1 MDNLKPALEKLFNTL
16 GNQMTDDYYGMT
28 FDFTINDIKKDRHD
42 IVKID
47 ISTNPPIP
55 ATLFVEDSPWT
66 YGKFSSNH
74 YLVFNL
80 ENLTKYLGL
89 GTNMVEIN
97 VDNVDTVEDYPF
109 GDEFDICSHENDFY
123 RFDSNG
129 TALHIPSGYTYP
141 MLQDACMI
149 DPSDGYHLS
158 NVENEDWWESLTEN
172 EKNDLTKI
180 YKP

>member
-1 MDNLKPALEKLFNTL
+1 
-16 GNQMTDDYYGMT
+16 
-28 FDFTINDIKKDRHD
+28 
-42 IVKID
+42 
-47 ISTNPPIP
+47 
-55 ATLFVEDSPWT
+55 
-66 YGKFSSNH
+66 
-74 YLVFNL
+74 
-80 ENLTKYLGL
+80 
-89 GTNMVEIN
+89 
-97 VDNVDTVEDYPF
+97 VDTVEDYPF